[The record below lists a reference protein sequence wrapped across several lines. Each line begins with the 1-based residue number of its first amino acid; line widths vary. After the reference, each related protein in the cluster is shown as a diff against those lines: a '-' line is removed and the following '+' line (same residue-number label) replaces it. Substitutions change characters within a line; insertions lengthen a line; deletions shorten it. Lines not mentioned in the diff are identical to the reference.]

1 MRNKYVSRR
10 NYDEEKIKK
19 NILKRKISVWL
30 VIIILDTDFA
40 LYIQLCIKTE
50 TLSVYKYVYT
60 CGGYAAVLCK
70 F

>member
-19 NILKRKISVWL
+19 NILKRKISVACNNNP
-30 VIIILDTDFA
+30 DTDFA

-50 TLSVYKYVYT
+50 TLSVYKYVYA
-60 CGGYAAVLCK
+60 CSSYAAVLCK